1 MPRLSWLICTVI
13 VALVLL
19 PACGGDDDPAA
30 PPDDGDIDGYLKDLP
45 TWAEFSPQ
53 LAEVGSPQEAV
64 TGPTEA
70 TLDLSGDQIHV
81 CRTTPCSITSTPDAI
96 VTMNPNSEILYLGSL
111 IQGATYVGGLA
122 AMEELPIRQRAPLTI
137 SIDLLHSDNT
147 RTVDDPTL
155 ASVNQAVGELISGAH
170 QAGHTAGSALSYN
183 KRECFSLEQSML
195 CMGMSMSYLGAS
207 VRSELQYE
215 QSVEQHT
222 IMATFRQ
229 RMFTT
234 SVVLPQTPSEF
245 FSDSFTREDLDAQI
259 ALGRI
264 GPENLPVYVSNIVW
278 GRIMVFTMTSTYT
291 ASQMEAAIS
300 ASYDGIVSGSVDAQ
314 YLEILNSEETT
325 INLVAVGGEASHA
338 LNAIR
343 SGNLDDYFASDA
355 SLTSAAPLSY
365 TLRNLAD
372 NSIALVSETT
382 AYDMVECSTDIV
394 AYYDDFDLWRN
405 AVLDLPGGEVQT
417 QYTTSAE
424 LVDALEISSP
434 PGNNAWLPG
443 TFTFPA
449 STTGLDVSFALTSL
463 GYDAFTYNDDEIS
476 SSLYPLLSPGDADNG
491 ENDDFAVTITGVT
504 APREVLAVGIMVGH
518 NGTDPDDE
526 NLRVYGEND
535 LLLAEF
541 TSGLPHSSGWVFM
554 GAVAAVPITRFVFD
568 EDAGGDDLV
577 IRDPRFGLTGE

>member
-1 MPRLSWLICTVI
+1 MSRLSWLMLAV
-13 VALVLL
+13 LVLV
-19 PACGGDDDPAA
+19 PACGDDDDPAA
-30 PPDDGDIDGYLKDLP
+30 PPQTSGIDDYLKDLP
-45 TWAEFSPQ
+45 QWGEFSPQ
-53 LAEVGSPQEAV
+53 LAEVGQPEEEV

-70 TLDLSGDQIHV
+70 ALETDGGQLFV

-111 IQGATYVGGLA
+111 IQGASYLGGLA
-122 AMEELPIRQRAPLTI
+122 AMEELPIRQRAPLTV
-137 SIDLLHSDNT
+137 SIDLLFPDNT
-147 RTVDDPTL
+147 RTVADPTL

-195 CMGMSMSYLGAS
+195 CMGMSVSYLGAS
-207 VRSELQYE
+207 VRSELSYQ

-234 SVVLPQTPSEF
+234 SVVLPQTPGEF
-245 FSDSFTREDLDAQI
+245 FSESFTRQDLDEQI
-259 ALGRI
+259 SRGRI
-264 GPENLPVYVSNIVW
+264 GPDNLPVYVSNIVW

-291 ASQMEAAIS
+291 ASEMEAAIN

-314 YLEILNSEETT
+314 YLDILNSEETT

-338 LNAIR
+338 LDAIR

-355 SLTSAAPLSY
+355 ALTSAAPLSY

-372 NSIALVSETT
+372 NTIALVSETT
-382 AYDMVECSTDIV
+382 AYDMVECSPDIV
-394 AYYDDFDLWRN
+394 AYHDDFDLWRN
-405 AVLDLPGGEVQT
+405 AVLDLPAGEVQV

-424 LVDALEISSP
+424 LVDADEVATP
-434 PGNNAWLPG
+434 PGGNTWLPG
-443 TFTFPA
+443 TLTFPA
-449 STTGLDVSFALTSL
+449 ASTGLDLSFVLTSL
-463 GYDAFTYNDDEIS
+463 GYDALTYNDDEIS

-491 ENDDFAVTITGVT
+491 ENDDFAVTITDV
-504 APREVLAVGIMVGH
+504 ASPRRVLAVGIFVGH
-518 NGTDPDDE
+518 NGFTEGE
-526 NLRVYGEND
+526 NLRVYGESD

-541 TSGLPHSSGWVFM
+541 TSGLPDNAGWVFM
-554 GAVAAVPITRFVFD
+554 GAIAAVPITRFVFD

-577 IRDPRFGLTGE
+577 IRHPSFGLTGE